1 MFINLTNFV
10 AIALSLGLAIPW
22 ATIRLQRYQFEHLSL
37 SVHGDLDS
45 IVAGQSDEVSAMGE
59 ELGEVFDIDIGW

>member
-22 ATIRLQRYQFEHLSL
+22 ATIRLQRYQFEHLCL